1 MSKKEDNPA
10 SLETFRLALTDAEK
24 EVARLKEENA
34 KLKAHPV
41 VLGLG
46 REIHSIELRDL
57 FAKDLIV
64 EVLRQMHFD
73 IAARAHLMTNK
84 DVRDAWHKSMTSMCG
99 EAYEIADAMLEARK
113 CQP

>member
-1 MSKKEDNPA
+1 MSEAVEQLNK
-10 SLETFRLALTDAEK
+10 LLADAVIENGK
-24 EVARLKEENA
+24 LKEENA

-46 REIHSIELRDL
+46 REIHSIELRDM
-57 FAKDLIV
+57 FAKELIV

-73 IAARAHLMTNK
+73 LAARAHLMTNK
-84 DVRDAWHKSMTSMCG
+84 DVRDVWRKSMTTMCG

-113 CQP
+113 HGA